1 MRCAFSGWEG
11 QRSTPDGKTH
21 GHKLAHARREG
32 PVEHRDI
39 EIILLS
45 WDQDFGDIRL
55 DWTRKNSD
63 YAGRLRDGMDPPRF
77 SCASAALVSQNS
89 LGAVQFLRIGVEGF
103 YAPL

>member
-55 DWTRKNSD
+55 DWTRKNL
-63 YAGRLRDGMDPPRF
+63 RLR
-77 SCASAALVSQNS
+77 
-89 LGAVQFLRIGVEGF
+89 GATPGRHGTRPVFRVQVQRWSRKT
-103 YAPL
+103 P